1 MSLLPDTPPPPLG
14 VRWSDWGENLNRY
27 LMRIKDKLTFKTAGS
42 SPSQDGVLLWDRDT
56 QQVVVSH
63 DGEWQGL
70 GHNDYGAFYTTTT
83 FTAAAANT
91 AYPITWSN
99 VAAEYHVT
107 RDDTNTSRIYF
118 DHSATFQIDFS
129 CELYSTN
136 SSAKSVYIFPRI
148 NGVDIPYST
157 IKHSITA
164 NGESKVVSRSGIFTV
179 EAGDYLEAVYA
190 VTDTALTIQGSAAT
204 AFSPAASSATLMVTE
219 VRV

>member
-1 MSLLPDTPPPPLG
+1 MSGELPPPPIATS
-14 VRWSDWGENLNRY
+14 WTEWGERLNTFLART
-27 LMRIKDKLTFKTAGS
+27 RDKLRFRLSGDRAT
-42 SPSQDGVLLWDRDT
+42 QDGILLWDT
-56 QQVVVSH
+56 ATEQVVVSH

-70 GHNDYGAFYTTTT
+70 GHNDYGSFYTTTT

-99 VAAEYHVT
+99 VVAEAHIT

-118 DHSATFQIDFS
+118 DHAATYQIDFS

-148 NGVDIPYST
+148 NGTDIAYST

-179 EAGDYLEAVYA
+179 SAGDYLEAVYA

-204 AFSPAASSATLMVTE
+204 AFSPAAASATLMVTE

>member
-1 MSLLPDTPPPPLG
+1 MSAEIPPVPQG
-14 VRWSDWGENLNRY
+14 SAWNIWGERLNQY
-27 LMRIKDKLTFKTAGS
+27 LQRVRDKLNFKDADS
-42 SPSQDGVLLWDRDT
+42 RAAQDGILLWDPAT

-70 GHNDYGAFYTTTT
+70 GHNDYGSFYTTTT

-99 VAAEYHVT
+99 VAAEHHVT

-118 DHSATFQIDFS
+118 DHAATFQIDFS
-129 CELYSTN
+129 AELYSTN
-136 SSAKSVYIFPRI
+136 ASAKSVYIFPRI

-164 NGESKVVSRSGIFTV
+164 NGDSKVVSRSGIFTV
-179 EAGDYLEAVYA
+179 ATGDYLEAVYA
-190 VTDTALTIQGSAAT
+190 VTDTALKIQGSAAT
-204 AFSPAASSATLMVTE
+204 AFSPAAPSATLMVTE
-219 VRV
+219 VKV

>member
-1 MSLLPDTPPPPLG
+1 MSAEIPPVPQG
-14 VRWSDWGENLNRY
+14 SAWNIWGERLNQY
-27 LMRIKDKLTFKTAGS
+27 LQRVRDKLNFKDADSRAT
-42 SPSQDGVLLWDRDT
+42 QDGILLWDPVT

-70 GHNDYGAFYTTTT
+70 GHNDYGSFYTTTT

-99 VAAEYHVT
+99 VAAESHVT

-118 DHSATFQIDFS
+118 DHAATFQIDFS

-157 IKHSITA
+157 IKHSITS

-204 AFSPAASSATLMVTE
+204 AFSPAAASATLMVTE

>member
-1 MSLLPDTPPPPLG
+1 MSAEIPPVPQG
-14 VRWSDWGENLNRY
+14 SAWNIWGERLNQY
-27 LMRIKDKLTFKTAGS
+27 LQRVRDKLTFKDSDSRAT
-42 SPSQDGVLLWDRDT
+42 QDGILLWDSVT

-91 AYPITWSN
+91 AYPITWTNS
-99 VAAEYHVT
+99 AAESHVT
-107 RDDTNTSRIYF
+107 RDTTNTSRIYF
-118 DHSATFQIDFS
+118 DHAATFQIDFS

-157 IKHSITA
+157 IKHSITT
-164 NGESKVVSRSGIFTV
+164 NNESKVVSRSGIFTV

-204 AFSPAASSATLMVTE
+204 AFSPAAASATLMVTE
-219 VRV
+219 VKV

>member
-1 MSLLPDTPPPPLG
+1 MSAEIPPPPFG
-14 VRWSDWGENLNRY
+14 EGWKNWGERLNAFLVRT
-27 LMRIKDKLTFKTAGS
+27 RAKLQAL
-42 SPSQDGVLLWDRDT
+42 SPDDSAAQDGVLLWDRET

-91 AYPITWSN
+91 AYPITWTNS
-99 VAAEYHVT
+99 AAESHVI
-107 RDDTNTSRIYF
+107 RDTTNTNRIYF
-118 DHSATFQIDFS
+118 DHAATFQIDFS

-148 NGVDIPYST
+148 NGADISYST

-179 EAGDYLEAVYA
+179 AAGDYLEAVYA

-204 AFSPAASSATLMVTE
+204 AFSPAAASATLMVTE
-219 VRV
+219 VKV

>member
-1 MSLLPDTPPPPLG
+1 MSERPPSPFG
-14 VRWSDWGENLNRY
+14 TFQQWGENLNEY
-27 LMRIKDKLTFKTAGS
+27 LTRVRDKLNFKNADS
-42 SPSQDGVLLWDRDT
+42 RASQDGILLWDPVD

-70 GHNDYGAFYTTTT
+70 GHNDYGSFYTTTT

-91 AYPITWSN
+91 AYPITWTNS
-99 VAAEYHVT
+99 AAESHVT

-129 CELYSTN
+129 CELQSGN
-136 SSAKSVYIFPRI
+136 SSSKTIYIFPRI
-148 NGVDIPYST
+148 NGTDIPYST
-157 IKHSITA
+157 MVHSVKES
-164 NGESKVVSRSGIFTV
+164 GESKVVSRSGIFTV

-204 AFSPAASSATLMVTE
+204 TFSPAAASATLMVTE
-219 VRV
+219 VKV

>member
-1 MSLLPDTPPPPLG
+1 MSAEIPPVPQG
-14 VRWSDWGENLNRY
+14 SAWNIWGERLNQY
-27 LMRIKDKLTFKTAGS
+27 LQRVRDKLNFKDANSRAT
-42 SPSQDGVLLWDRDT
+42 QDGIMLYDPVT
-56 QQVVVSH
+56 EQAVYSH
-63 DGEWQGL
+63 GGEWIGL
-70 GHNDYGAFYTTTT
+70 GHNDYGSFYTTTT

-99 VAAEYHVT
+99 VAAEHHVT

-118 DHSATFQIDFS
+118 DHAATFQIDFS

-136 SSAKSVYIFPRI
+136 GSAKSVYIFPRI

-157 IKHSITA
+157 IKHSIST

-204 AFSPAASSATLMVTE
+204 AFSPAAASATLMVTE
-219 VRV
+219 VKV

>member
-1 MSLLPDTPPPPLG
+1 LSAEIPPVPQG
-14 VRWSDWGENLNRY
+14 SAWNIWGERLNQY
-27 LMRIKDKLTFKTAGS
+27 LQRVRDKLNFKDADSRAT
-42 SPSQDGVLLWDRDT
+42 QDGILLWDPVT

-70 GHNDYGAFYTTTT
+70 GHNDYGSFYTTTT

-99 VAAEYHVT
+99 VAAESHVT

-118 DHSATFQIDFS
+118 DHAATFQIDFS

-157 IKHSITA
+157 IKHSITS

-204 AFSPAASSATLMVTE
+204 AFSPAAASATLMVTE